1 MNQEGIMAVAIV
13 LAGGSGS
20 RMNNDVAKQYM
31 LINGKEVIFYSLST
45 FQKNEHITDI
55 VLVARNEDL
64 EYCRK
69 EIVNKYG
76 FDKVRRIVSGGAER
90 YDSVYQGLLA
100 VKDIFMADTT
110 HLSAGNSKIDNLKNG
125 EQVCAN
131 DNSKNGEQ
139 VCVDDNQIVLIH
151 DGARP
156 FVTNKMINAS
166 IACATE
172 MGVCTVGVPVKDT
185 IKVVD
190 ENMNGIETPDRKW
203 LYQIQTPQTFEYKLI
218 MTAYEKMYLEQNG
231 VPTCEKAGITDDT
244 MLVELYIGI
253 KSKVIL
259 GSYENIKITT
269 PEDINIAEILSKNF
283 LKI

>member
-1 MNQEGIMAVAIV
+1 MAVAIV

-20 RMNNDVAKQYM
+20 RMNSDVAKQYM
-31 LINGKEVIFYSLST
+31 LINGREVIFYSLDT

-64 EYCRK
+64 EYCRN

-76 FDKVRRIVSGGAER
+76 FNKVRRLVSGGAER

-100 VKDIFMADTT
+100 VKDIFMADANR
-110 HLSAGNSKIDNLKNG
+110 SSVENGKIDNSRNS
-125 EQVCAN
+125 EQVFVN
-131 DNSKNGEQ
+131 
-139 VCVDDNQIVLIH
+139 DNQIVLIH

-166 IACATE
+166 IACVTE
-172 MGVCTVGVPVKDT
+172 MGACTVGVPVKDT
-185 IKVVD
+185 IKIVD
-190 ENMNGIETPDRKW
+190 ENMNGIETPDRKY
-203 LYQIQTPQTFEYKLI
+203 LYQIQTPQTFKYGLI
-218 MTAYEKMYLEQNG
+218 MTAYEKMYLEQSA
-231 VPTCEKAGITDDT
+231 VPAKKANVTDDT
-244 MLVELYIGI
+244 MLVERYTGI
-253 KSKVIL
+253 KSKVIF

>member
-20 RMNNDVAKQYM
+20 RMNSDVAKPYM

-100 VKDIFMADTT
+100 VKDIFMAD
-110 HLSAGNSKIDNLKNG
+110 LSAGNSKIGNLKNG

-172 MGVCTVGVPVKDT
+172 MGACTIGVPVKDT
-185 IKVVD
+185 IKIVD
-190 ENMNGIETPDRKW
+190 EDMNGVETPDRKW

-269 PEDINIAEILSKNF
+269 PEDINIAEILSENF

>member
-1 MNQEGIMAVAIV
+1 MAVAIV

-20 RMNNDVAKQYM
+20 RMNSDVAKQYM
-31 LINGKEVIFYSLST
+31 HINGKEVIFYSLST

-76 FDKVRRIVSGGAER
+76 FDKVRRIVSGGTER

-139 VCVDDNQIVLIH
+139 VCVDDNQVVLIH

-156 FVTNKMINAS
+156 FVTNEMINSS
-166 IACATE
+166 IACAVQT
-172 MGVCTVGVPVKDT
+172 GACTVGVPVKDT
-185 IKVVD
+185 IKMVD

-218 MTAYEKMYLEQNG
+218 MTAYEKMYPEQNG
-231 VPTCEKAGITDDT
+231 VHTCKKAGITDDT
-244 MLVELYIGI
+244 MLVELYTGI

>member
-20 RMNNDVAKQYM
+20 RMNSDVAKQYM

-100 VKDIFMADTT
+100 VKDIFMAD
-110 HLSAGNSKIDNLKNG
+110 LSAGNSKIGNLKNG

-172 MGVCTVGVPVKDT
+172 MGACTIGVPVKDT
-185 IKVVD
+185 IKIVD
-190 ENMNGIETPDRKW
+190 EDMNGVETPDRKW

-269 PEDINIAEILSKNF
+269 PEDINIAEILSENF

>member
-20 RMNNDVAKQYM
+20 RMNSDVAKQYM

-100 VKDIFMADTT
+100 VKDIFMAD
-110 HLSAGNSKIDNLKNG
+110 LSAGNSKIGNLKNG

-172 MGVCTVGVPVKDT
+172 MGACTIGVPVKDT
-185 IKVVD
+185 IKIVD
-190 ENMNGIETPDRKW
+190 EDMNGVETPDRKW

-218 MTAYEKMYLEQNG
+218 MTAYEKMYLKQNG

-269 PEDINIAEILSKNF
+269 PEDINIAEILSENF